1 MVGIISAMQTK
12 PTLSKSTLRGTLL
25 FVFVLV
31 VIFVLP
37 DLIAH
42 FSEKE
47 KVHIRYSDARVQ
59 EAVETVKRN
68 KKQRYR
74 PRGKKERYSAPDR
87 AFDPNTYT
95 VEQWMALGLSEKQ
108 AAVVLKFTKYG
119 IYSNNDLKKI
129 FVIPDELFQ
138 LIKDSTVYPT
148 KNKPDY
154 ENNFP
159 ARTFAEKPKVNIN
172 TATIA
177 DLDSVRGIG
186 QFFAKKIIE
195 RRDQLGGFYDESQ
208 LMEVWK
214 MTQEKAAE
222 LAPRLLFDQSK
233 LKPIHINT
241 ATAEELKAHPYI
253 SWNLANSIVKLRS
266 QIGRYNRIEDV
277 KKSVLMTD
285 ELYEKLK
292 RYLTVD

>member
-1 MVGIISAMQTK
+1 MVGTISAMQTK

-25 FVFVLV
+25 FLIVLI

-42 FSEKE
+42 FSPKE
-47 KVHIRYSDARVQ
+47 KYHIRYSDSAVQ
-59 EAVETVKRN
+59 EAVQTIKRN
-68 KKQRYR
+68 NKHRYQPKR
-74 PRGKKERYSAPDR
+74 KKERYSAPDR

-119 IYSNNDLKKI
+119 IYSNDDLKKI
-129 FVIPDELFQ
+129 FVISDELFQ
-138 LIKDSTVYPT
+138 LIKDSTIYPARS
-148 KNKPDY
+148 KPNY
-154 ENNFP
+154 ENNYP
-159 ARTFAEKPKVNIN
+159 TRNFAEKSKVNIN

-177 DLDSVRGIG
+177 DLDSVWGISA
-186 QFFAKKIIE
+186 FYAKKFIE
-195 RRDQLGGFYDESQ
+195 RRDQLGGYYDESQ
-208 LMEVWK
+208 LLETWK
-214 MTQEKAAE
+214 VTQEKVSE

-233 LKPIHINT
+233 LKRININT
-241 ATAEELKAHPYI
+241 ATTEELKAHPYI

>member
-1 MVGIISAMQTK
+1 MQTK

-25 FVFVLV
+25 FVLVLI

-42 FSEKE
+42 FSPKE
-47 KVHIRYSDARVQ
+47 KYHIRYSDTAVQ
-59 EAVETVKRN
+59 EAVQTVKRN
-68 KKQRYR
+68 KKHRYQ
-74 PRGKKERYSAPDR
+74 PRNKKERYSAPDR

-119 IYSNNDLKKI
+119 IYSNDDLKKI
-129 FVIPDELFQ
+129 FVISDELFQ
-138 LIKDSTVYPT
+138 LIKDSTVYPERS
-148 KNKPDY
+148 KPNY
-154 ENNFP
+154 EN
-159 ARTFAEKPKVNIN
+159 RYQSHTFAEKPKVNIN

-177 DLDSVRGIG
+177 ELDSVWGISAFYAA
-186 QFFAKKIIE
+186 QFIK
-195 RRDQLGGFYDESQ
+195 RRDLLGGYYDESQ
-208 LMEVWK
+208 LMEIWK
-214 MTQEKAAE
+214 MDQEKVSE
-222 LAPRLLFDQSK
+222 LAPKLFFDQSK
-233 LKPIHINT
+233 LKHININT
-241 ATAEELKAHPYI
+241 ASTEELKAHPYI